1 MKALL
6 KKDIFCVLKSMKV
19 FLLVI
24 ALFAVIP
31 GYSASS
37 FALIYAAMLPL
48 TALAYDERSK
58 WDVLAATMPYSP
70 RQIVLSKYTLGLL
83 GVLAALMLTLA
94 AQAVINP
101 GRFDGETM
109 FSMLCIACVGI
120 LMLLISLPLAFRFGV
135 EKGRLFLM
143 AMLAGAGV
151 ATIALNGRLTQAFT
165 AATLPAPLAALLAF
179 AALCTAAAVS
189 VGISEKFY
197 AKKQG
202 R

>member
-6 KKDIFCVLKSMKV
+6 KKDIFCVLKTMKV

-24 ALFAVIP
+24 VLLAFIP
-31 GYSASS
+31 GFSACS

-48 TALAYDERSK
+48 TALAYDERCK

-70 RQIVLSKYTLGLL
+70 RQIVLSKYALGIL
-83 GVLAALMLTLA
+83 GVLASLILTLA
-94 AQAVINP
+94 AQALINP
-101 GRFDGETM
+101 SQFDGETAV
-109 FSMLCIACVGI
+109 MLLSTACAGI
-120 LMLLISLPLAFRFGV
+120 LMLLLSLPLAFRFGV

-143 AMLAGAGV
+143 ALLSCSAV
-151 ATIALNGRLTQAFT
+151 AVFSLNARFTQAL
-165 AATLPAPLAALLAF
+165 AASALPAPLVALLA
-179 AALCTAAAVS
+179 AAGLCAVAAAS
-189 VGISEKFY
+189 VWAAEKSY

>member
-6 KKDIFCVLKSMKV
+6 KTDIFCVLKSMKV

-37 FALIYAAMLPL
+37 FAIIYAAMLPL

-70 RQIVLSKYTLGLL
+70 RQIVLSKYVLGLF
-83 GVLAALMLTLA
+83 GVLASLALMLA
-94 AQAVINP
+94 SQSIINP
-101 GRFDGETM
+101 GRFDGETL
-109 FSMLCIACVGI
+109 F
-120 LMLLISLPLAFRFGV
+120 LLLTTAGAGVLLLVLSLPLAFHFGV

-143 AMLAGAGV
+143 AMLAGTGV
-151 ATIALNGRLTQAFT
+151 AVIALNGRLTQAFT
-165 AATLPAPLAALLAF
+165 AATLPAPLVALLAV
-179 AALCTAAAVS
+179 AALCAAAAVS

>member
-37 FALIYAAMLPL
+37 FAIIYAAMLPL

-94 AQAVINP
+94 AQAVTNP
-101 GRFDGETM
+101 GRFDGETI
-109 FSMLCIACVGI
+109 FSMLCIACVGV